1 MQSLDVISVN
11 LWQILVS
18 LVNLLLLFLLI
29 KKFLYKPVKKMLKN
43 RQKTIDDTYLEAEKA
58 KNQAIS
64 EQKEYAQKLSS
75 AKEEA
80 DGIIQSAV
88 SIAKAREKEILA
100 EAKEKADDIIR
111 QLEVFIDFGTIL
123 VPRQEHIS
131 HRDMGIARADQL
143 CSVLESYGVY
153 LTVTEQERL
162 VSLVVLVDG
171 RL

>member
-29 KKFLYKPVKKMLKN
+29 KKFLYKPVKKMLES

-100 EAKEKADDIIR
+100 EAKAEAGNILHTAEENAKLELKKAQSTIKGEIIDISTLLT
-111 QLEVFIDFGTIL
+111 QKMLEREINSLDHKELIDSFIEEIGGSDEGN
-123 VPRQEHIS
+123 
-131 HRDMGIARADQL
+131 
-143 CSVLESYGVY
+143 
-153 LTVTEQERL
+153 
-162 VSLVVLVDG
+162 
-171 RL
+171 

>member
-29 KKFLYKPVKKMLKN
+29 KKFLYKPVKKMLEN

-100 EAKEKADDIIR
+100 EAKAKAGNILHTAEENAKLELKKAQSTIKGEIIDVSTLLT
-111 QLEVFIDFGTIL
+111 QKMLEREINSSDHKELIDSFIEEIGGSDEGN
-123 VPRQEHIS
+123 
-131 HRDMGIARADQL
+131 
-143 CSVLESYGVY
+143 
-153 LTVTEQERL
+153 
-162 VSLVVLVDG
+162 
-171 RL
+171 

>member
-100 EAKEKADDIIR
+100 EAKAEAGNILHTAEENAKLELKKAQSTIKGEIIDVSTLLT
-111 QLEVFIDFGTIL
+111 QKMLEREINSSDHKELIDSFIEEIGGSDEGN
-123 VPRQEHIS
+123 
-131 HRDMGIARADQL
+131 
-143 CSVLESYGVY
+143 
-153 LTVTEQERL
+153 
-162 VSLVVLVDG
+162 
-171 RL
+171 